1 MIIRQKLSLVL
12 WSQLLM
18 LLNSYFLM
26 LTCHYVHGL
35 VSNYLGRTVTVPV
48 VKCFIRCPFDVGESC
63 KRSYQVVFTGSIPG
77 VKDHNSPDSIA
88 NNCYYNLIQLL
99 KMCKQL
105 KLDLVD

>member
-1 MIIRQKLSLVL
+1 MVSTINVAEQLFPDVDLSLCP
-12 WSQLLM
+12 W
-18 LLNSYFLM
+18 
-26 LTCHYVHGL
+26 TR

-88 NNCYYNLIQLL
+88 NNCYYNFVQLL